1 MAWMLDNGYSQW
13 IAIPGSVVIGLAI
26 GVLTGWLVA
35 KVGIPSFVVTLA
47 FFLSWQG
54 VVLMIAKEGG
64 TIAVNNDFINDIA
77 NKNLSPLLGWLL
89 WAVAGRRLSRAEP
102 REGAPSP
109 GQQLGRQPA
118 QPRRVEGGGTRRS
131 SGASPRCC

>member
-1 MAWMLDNGYSQW
+1 VLLLGEIDLSAGATAGVCAVSMAWMLDNGYSQW

-35 KVGIPSFVVTLA
+35 KVGIPLFIVTLA

-64 TIAVNNDFINDIA
+64 TIAVNNDFINGIA
-77 NKNLSPLLGWLL
+77 N
-89 WAVAGRRLSRAEP
+89 
-102 REGAPSP
+102 
-109 GQQLGRQPA
+109 
-118 QPRRVEGGGTRRS
+118 
-131 SGASPRCC
+131 